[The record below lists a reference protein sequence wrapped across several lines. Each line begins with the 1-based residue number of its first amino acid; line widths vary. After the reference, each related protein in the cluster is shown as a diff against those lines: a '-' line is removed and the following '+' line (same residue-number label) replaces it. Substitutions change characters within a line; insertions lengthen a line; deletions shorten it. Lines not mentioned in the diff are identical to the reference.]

1 MLPKLLIVGAF
12 SSTKGKENNRPVYG
26 GILRSTEIIMNSE
39 SFNSFEIVPLD
50 SSQISNPPPNI
61 LFRVCFAARRIFRI
75 IKILAIEKPN
85 ASLIFCSDGLSALE
99 KGLMIWLCDLFN
111 CPSLIF
117 PRAGNLINQIYNS
130 ALMLRALRFLFGK
143 AEIFLCQGQK
153 WADTAINLLDFKSTN
168 VLVINNWTATSQLIS
183 IGEQRIYDSSMEQT
197 PRLLF
202 VGWLEEFKGIFELL
216 SVAKNLKDSS
226 IDFHLSI
233 AGRGDAEIS
242 AKRFVEDNDLE
253 DHVRF
258 LGWLDQK
265 SLESELAQHDI
276 FVLPSHE
283 EGLPNA
289 MVEALASGLAVI
301 VTSVGLIPDYII
313 DKEHALL
320 TIPKD
325 IESLEFAVKSFIL
338 DQELRAS
345 IAKRGHEHAK
355 GSFSTDVSL
364 EKLSATIK
372 NLIA

>member
-1 MLPKLLIVGAF
+1 
-12 SSTKGKENNRPVYG
+12 
-26 GILRSTEIIMNSE
+26 
-39 SFNSFEIVPLD
+39 
-50 SSQISNPPPNI
+50 
-61 LFRVCFAARRIFRI
+61 
-75 IKILAIEKPN
+75 
-85 ASLIFCSDGLSALE
+85 
-99 KGLMIWLCDLFN
+99 
-111 CPSLIF
+111 
-117 PRAGNLINQIYNS
+117 
-130 ALMLRALRFLFGK
+130 
-143 AEIFLCQGQK
+143 
-153 WADTAINLLDFKSTN
+153 
-168 VLVINNWTATSQLIS
+168 
-183 IGEQRIYDSSMEQT
+183 MEQT

-325 IESLEFAVKSFIL
+325 IEKDFL
-338 DQELRAS
+338 
-345 IAKRGHEHAK
+345 
-355 GSFSTDVSL
+355 
-364 EKLSATIK
+364 
-372 NLIA
+372 

>member
-61 LFRVCFAARRIFRI
+61 LFRACFAARRILRI

-117 PRAGNLINQIYNS
+117 PRAGNLINQISNS

-216 SVAKNLKDSS
+216 SVAKNLKDSL

-265 SLESELAQHDI
+265 SLETELAQHDI

-301 VTSVGLIPDYII
+301 VTSVGLIPGYII

-338 DQELRAS
+338 DQELRVS
-345 IAKRGHEHAK
+345 IAKRGHELAK